1 MELKYIQ
8 LNNHPG
14 GLAKITAVVDA
25 DKAILGEMVTKAAE
39 HPDQYELELKKKK
52 TKRGLTANAYYWVLT
67 SQLAKA
73 LQTSK
78 DEMHRELVLRYG
90 AFKTNADGKP
100 VVFSLA
106 AGEDPCSVTPYARS
120 FAEGMVNGKRFI
132 HYIVIKGS
140 SECTA
145 EEMNALIAGVVS
157 EAKEQGIETLTPK
170 ELAELSYEIHD

>member
-25 DKAILGEMVTKAAE
+25 DKALLGELISKATE
-39 HPDQYELELKKKK
+39 HPDQYELEISRKKS
-52 TKRGLTANAYYWVLT
+52 KRGLTANAYYWVLT
-67 SQLAKA
+67 AKLAKA
-73 LQTSK
+73 LSTSK

-100 VVFSLA
+100 IVFSLA
-106 AGEDPCSVTPYARS
+106 AGEDPTSVTPYAKS
-120 FAEGMVNGKRFI
+120 FAEGMVNGKRFV
-132 HYIVIKGS
+132 HYAVVKGS
-140 SECTA
+140 SEMDASEFGSLLDGC
-145 EEMNALIAGVVS
+145 IS

-170 ELAELSYEIHD
+170 ELAELSYDFHN

>member
-14 GLAKITAVVDA
+14 GLAKVTAVVDA
-25 DKAILGEMVTKAAE
+25 DKSILGELVNKAAE
-39 HPDQYELELKKKK
+39 HPDQYELTITKKK

-67 SQLAKA
+67 EKLAKA

-78 DEMHRELVLRYG
+78 DDMHRELILRYG
-90 AFKTNADGKP
+90 AFKTNEDGKP

-132 HYIVIKGS
+132 HYIVLKGS
-140 SECTA
+140 SEMIADEFNT
-145 EEMNALIAGVVS
+145 LIAGVVS
-157 EAKEQGIETLTPK
+157 ECKEQGIETLTAK
-170 ELAELSYEIHD
+170 ELAELSYDFHN

>member
-73 LQTSK
+73 LQTS
-78 DEMHRELVLRYG
+78 
-90 AFKTNADGKP
+90 
-100 VVFSLA
+100 SLA

-132 HYIVIKGS
+132 HYIVLKGS
-140 SECTA
+140 SEMTA
-145 EEMNALIAGVVS
+145 DEMNTLISGVVS
-157 EAKEQGIETLTPK
+157 ECKEQGIETLTPK